1 MLASLRQTAPCV
13 PAGQELRGQRR
24 FLARCRVATAQLSQ
38 GRRQRGGGDDPH
50 GWDREQWAAG
60 YVSLAEEALD
70 YEVVDIEGVVPAEL
84 SGTYFRNGPAT
95 FEAGTEL
102 FAHPFDGDGLMTA
115 LELHGGRALLRSR
128 FVDTPERRAE
138 KAAGRILYR
147 NTFGTQRRG
156 GAAANALDV
165 NQKNVSNTN
174 VLFWAGRLW
183 SLWEA
188 LQPYRLD
195 ARTLETLG
203 IDTLDGTLHEGL
215 PFGTGLG
222 PVDELLRAARTGLG
236 GDAFSAH
243 PHVEGATGKLVT
255 FSYAIRL
262 ALPPVGPLQT
272 VITLLEFEP
281 GSVVPSSRREIPLQG
296 YGFCHDFCFTDTHAI
311 FFQSPVD
318 LDLVP
323 FVTGQRCPG
332 ECLRFD
338 ATRPTL
344 AFVVPR
350 HDAAAPVRV
359 YQLPPAF
366 VFHHANAA
374 AATDGSGDII
384 VDSVHLEGLALG
396 MSPDGD
402 FRDVDFEGVYP
413 YRLFRTRLPTAPGG
427 KEASTAQVSPRIVEF
442 PSVAPSRFGR
452 PARYVYCA
460 CVTHP
465 TRVQPLQSW
474 LKLDMDDAA
483 GLARGDVASTVWHP
497 GRHCFV
503 GEPQFVAAAS
513 PRSEDD
519 GYLMG
524 WIFDGERK
532 VAAFAILDAR
542 SMTQVA
548 MLRLKHAVPYG
559 LHGTWVPGLT
569 DDA

>member
-1 MLASLRQTAPCV
+1 MLSCLHLGRSASCV
-13 PAGQELRGQRR
+13 PARQEASARR
-24 FLARCRVATAQLSQ
+24 HCVGRCRVAAAPQVQT
-38 GRRQRGGGDDPH
+38 RQRGGGDDPH
-50 GWDREQWAAG
+50 GWDRDQWAAG
-60 YVSLAEEALD
+60 YVSLAEEELD
-70 YEVVDIEGVVPAEL
+70 YEVVDIDGAIPAEL
-84 SGTYFRNGPAT
+84 SGTYLRNGPGT
-95 FEAGTEL
+95 FEAGNEL

-115 LELHGGRALLRSR
+115 LELNSGRACFRSR

-138 KAAGRILYR
+138 KSAGRIMFR

-156 GAAANALDV
+156 GAAANAFDV
-165 NQKNVSNTN
+165 RQKNVSNTN
-174 VLFWAGRLW
+174 VLWWAGRLW

-195 ARTLETLG
+195 PRTLATLG
-203 IDTLDGTLHEGL
+203 VDTLDGTLHEGL
-215 PFGTGLG
+215 PFASGLG
-222 PVDELLRAARTGLG
+222 PLDEVLRAARTGLG

-243 PHVEGATGKLVT
+243 PHVEGATGRLVT

-262 ALPPVGPLQT
+262 ALPPDGPLQT
-272 VITLLEFEP
+272 VITLLEFQP
-281 GSVVPSSRREIPLQG
+281 GSVVPSSRREVPLRG
-296 YGFCHDFCFTDTHAI
+296 YGFCHDFCFTETHAI

-323 FVTGQRCPG
+323 FIAGQKCPG
-332 ECLRFD
+332 QCLHFD
-338 ATRPTL
+338 ASRPTL

-359 YQLPPAF
+359 HQLPPAF

-374 AATDGSGDII
+374 AAADGSGDIV

-396 MSPDGD
+396 ISPDAD

-413 YRLFRTRLPTAPGG
+413 YRLFRTRLPTTPGG
-427 KEASTAQVSPRIVEF
+427 KASTARVSPRIVEF
-442 PSVAPSRFGR
+442 PHVAPSRFGR

-460 CVTHP
+460 AVTHP

-474 LKLDMDDAA
+474 LKLDMDDAV
-483 GLARGDVASTVWHP
+483 GLARGDVATSVWHP

-503 GEPQFVAAAS
+503 GEPQFVAAAA

-524 WIFDGERK
+524 WIFDGQRK

-542 SMTQVA
+542 TMAQVA
-548 MLRLKHAVPYG
+548 MLRLRHALPYG

-569 DDA
+569 GDA